1 VRKNAISVGSTQL
14 APVTWGA
21 PGLAGRSRMSRA
33 TIMDEKAKSETIRQ
47 LNDRFR
53 MSGPVTGDW
62 LIAMGVQSLG
72 EAAVVLAIQRTAQFD
87 AFTPDNDPHGEHD
100 FGSFTLA
107 GHKLYWKIDYYDLRL
122 KFGSPDPANELV
134 TRRVMTILLASEY

>member
-1 VRKNAISVGSTQL
+1 
-14 APVTWGA
+14 
-21 PGLAGRSRMSRA
+21 
-33 TIMDEKAKSETIRQ
+33 MDEKAKREAIRQ

-53 MSGPVTGDW
+53 MSGPAAGDW
-62 LIAMGVQSLG
+62 LVTSGVQSLG
-72 EAAVVLAIQRTAQFD
+72 EAAIVLAIQLTTQFD
-87 AFTPDNDPHGEHD
+87 AFTPDNDPYGEHD

-122 KFGSPDPANELV
+122 KFGSPNPADEQI